1 MPGAIRRALQSDIRW
16 AELYDANL
24 GSIANPLTIVA
35 STDLLI
41 QSDLTFTVQRPG
53 SRVILTTRGGG
64 QAQLTSVGMAE
75 SKCHVDFSGDNALH
89 WLGGQR
95 IMVAN
100 EFANPFTGHGS
111 TMLKT
116 SGGLT
121 LPVGNH
127 TIRFY
132 LWCEA
137 GGNYYCR
144 NARAE
149 FLQVTITEW
158 FLR

>member
-1 MPGAIRRALQSDIRW
+1 MDKRFFGDTKW

-24 GSIANPLTIVA
+24 GAIGTPLTITA

-41 QSDLTFTVQRPG
+41 QSDLTFTVQRPN

-64 QAQLTSVGMAE
+64 QAQLTAVGQAE
-75 SKCHVDFSGDNALH
+75 SKCHIDFSGDNAVF
-89 WLGGQR
+89 WLGAQR

-100 EFANPFTGHGS
+100 EFANPFTGHGG

-116 SGGLT
+116 SGGAPLA
-121 LPVGNH
+121 PGNH

-132 LWCEA
+132 LWCES

-144 NARAE
+144 NSRAE
-149 FLQVTITEW
+149 FLQVTITEY
-158 FLR
+158 FVR